1 MALAMALLLLAAPT
15 PSVADSIPTG
25 GELFDVNYNFLVRSD
40 TLMLLKNQPEELLS
54 AMPTDSEAVFKG
66 DRVVVADFKVMP
78 TDSIDTLWVAVARDQ
93 YTMGW
98 LRRSMLLSSTV
109 PDDPISQFINFFSS
123 THLLLS
129 ILLFVL
135 ATSLIAIRRIARKRY
150 NIIHLN
156 DIRSFYP
163 TAFVVIVAIAA
174 ALYGSIQLFDGDE
187 WQRFYFHP
195 SLNPFTQTGLI
206 KLFLAFVWMMIIGF
220 IATADDV
227 FHQLPQ
233 AQAWIYMV
241 GLLAVCAVLYIV
253 FSITT
258 QYYVGYPMLV
268 AYIVYAVAVLK
279 WPQHFR
285 HKS

>member
-195 SLNPFTQTGLI
+195 SLNPFMQTGLI